1 MRLLSATG
9 IIRSEEENVYQHT
22 RFSLAYLDGTE
33 VDFYKLMYAQ
43 GPFFAS
49 AEADTV

>member
-9 IIRSEEENVYQHT
+9 IIKSETENVYQHT

-33 VDFYKLMYAQ
+33 VHFYKLMYA
-43 GPFFAS
+43 PVIS
-49 AEADTV
+49 